1 MKTPV
6 TVLGLGAMGTAL
18 ARAFL
23 AAGHPT
29 TVWNRTPGRSPEL
42 DDLGATRATTL
53 AGAVQAAP
61 LVIACLLDYASVH
74 TTLAPLD
81 ADTSLLQGKTLVNLT
96 NGTPAQAR
104 STGEWAQRHGAQ
116 YLDGGI
122 MAVPAMIG
130 GPAAFVLYSG
140 APDAFDRHQTT
151 LAAIAKTTY
160 VGSDPGLAAL
170 QDLAL
175 LSGMYGMFG
184 GAAQALALVSSEK
197 VSPTAFTADLLIPW
211 LTAMLG
217 SITGIAN
224 DLEYGAEPGAAGSN
238 LTMQAAGF
246 VNLLDASVAQG
257 VDPALLAPMGELL
270 DRAVAG
276 GHGDE
281 DLAVTVRLLQK
292 ANQQAN

>member
-42 DDLGATRATTL
+42 DSLGVIRAGT
-53 AGAVQAAP
+53 AAEAVAASP
-61 LVIACLLDYASVH
+61 LVVVCLLVDATVRS
-74 TTLAPLD
+74 TLDGLD
-81 ADTSLLQGKTLVNLT
+81 LTGKTVANLT
-96 NGTPAQAR
+96 NGTPDQAR
-104 STGEWAQRHGAQ
+104 DTATWAAGAGAE

-130 GPAAFVLYSG
+130 GPAAFIFYSG
-140 APDAFDRHQTT
+140 SPVAFERHRTD
-151 LAAIAKTTY
+151 LAAMARPEY

-170 QDLAL
+170 HDIAL
-175 LSGMYGMFG
+175 LSAMYGMFG
-184 GAAQALALVSSEK
+184 GAQHALALAGSEK
-197 VSPTAFTADLLIPW
+197 VAAVPFTEKFLLPW

-217 SITGIAN
+217 LLPQIAK
-224 DLEYGAEPGAAGSN
+224 DLDEGPEPGAAGSN
-238 LTMQAAGF
+238 LAMQSAAF
-246 VNLLDASVAQG
+246 DNLIDTATGQG

-270 DRAVAG
+270 RKAVAE

-281 DLAVTVRLLQK
+281 DLAALVPLLRTIG
-292 ANQQAN
+292 

>member
-18 ARAFL
+18 AKAFL

-42 DDLGATRATTL
+42 DDLGATRARTV
-53 AGAVQAAP
+53 ADAIAAAP
-61 LVIACLLDYASVH
+61 LVVVCLLDDASVREVLAPAAPELGRR
-74 TTLAPLD
+74 TLA
-81 ADTSLLQGKTLVNLT
+81 NLT
-96 NGTPAQAR
+96 NGTPEQAR
-104 STGEWAQRHGAQ
+104 RTADWAAQQGAE

-122 MAVPAMIG
+122 MAVPDLIG
-130 GPAAFVLYSG
+130 GPAGFILYSG
-140 APDAFDRHQTT
+140 SEAAFERHRAD
-151 LAAIAKTTY
+151 LAALAQPTF

-175 LSGMYGMFG
+175 LSAMYGMFG
-184 GAAQALALVSSEK
+184 GAAHALALISSEK
-197 VSPTAFTADLLIPW
+197 VSPTAFTAELLVPW

-217 SITGIAN
+217 SVSGIAS

-238 LTMQAAGF
+238 LAMQAAGF
-246 VNLLDASVAQG
+246 GNLIDASHAQG
-257 VDPALLAPMGELL
+257 VDPRLLVPMRELL
-270 DRAVAG
+270 DRAVAE

-281 DLAVTVRLLQK
+281 DLAVTVRLLAK
-292 ANQQAN
+292 D